1 MFFDFIWGKGTK
13 ITNFLQKN
21 SLISDEFRN
30 LLRSFAHFFIKDP
43 EERIIELN
51 YGFLMLTPAGHKGS
65 RSYKNGTYEDALF
78 NFVQKHTHKEEII
91 IDIGAALGYYTLMF
105 SKAVGKSGKV
115 YSFEPE
121 KNAYSYLKKNISI
134 NNIQN
139 VETFNLAVDDKDG
152 EASFLKTSN
161 FQNNKSNWGGSI
173 SRIESD
179 LKVKTCSIDNLNLQ
193 NVDWIKLD
201 VDGNEFRILKG
212 MNQLIEKSNNIKLI
226 MEFDSDI
233 IKKNNTKLDINKT
246 YEYLAS
252 AFEFALV
259 CEENYKYLD
268 LNKKDILKNIKGHK
282 NLIFFKNKNI

>member
-1 MFFDFIWGKGTK
+1 MIFDYIWGQGTK
-13 ITNFLQKN
+13 TTNFLQKN
-21 SLISDEFRN
+21 GLISNEFRN
-30 LLRSFAHFFIKDP
+30 FLRNLAHFFIKDP
-43 EERIIELN
+43 EERIIELK
-51 YGFLMLTPAGHKGS
+51 YGFLMLTPEGHKGS

-78 NFVQKHTHKEEII
+78 NFVQKHIHKKEII
-91 IDIGAALGYYTLMF
+91 IDIGAALGYYSLMF
-105 SKAVGKSGKV
+105 SSAVGKSGKV

-121 KNAYSYLKKNISI
+121 SNAYSYLKKNISI

-139 VETFNLAVDDKDG
+139 VETFNLAVDEKDG

-161 FQNNKSNWGGSI
+161 LQNNKSKWGGSI

-179 LKVKTCSIDNLNLQ
+179 LKVKTCSLDNLNLQ

-212 MNQLIEKSNNIKLI
+212 MHQLIEKSKNLKLI
-226 MEFDSDI
+226 MEFDLDI
-233 IKKNNTKLDINKT
+233 IKKNNSKLEINNT
-246 YEYLAS
+246 YKYLAS

-268 LNKKDILKNIKGHK
+268 LNKKDILHHIKGHK
-282 NLIFFKNKNI
+282 NLIFFKNKKI